1 MSIRECGRPAGTR
14 QTAAPQLQGWGM
26 GVGVCPTSE
35 AGPPF
40 TSAEPFLPRHGSRRD
55 PVRAA
60 PCSGCLLSRRCQYKG
75 QRHPNRT
82 SKGDFP
88 GTGQGR
94 EPATGTC
101 FWQKLEGR
109 WTAGVAGSWL
119 LAPGWR
125 LLFVFKHLWFSLVGP
140 KLEGRRRLREAGSY
154 ESSPGHSGPALQGL
168 SFGFLGWWLR
178 GWRGP
183 QGDPLGVP
191 TLLPTLIPGSCPARR
206 PS

>member
-1 MSIRECGRPAGTR
+1 MSAGARQAPGRQPLPSCRGGAWAWVSVPPPR
-14 QTAAPQLQGWGM
+14 QVHPSHRPSLSFPG
-26 GVGVCPTSE
+26 
-35 AGPPF
+35 
-40 TSAEPFLPRHGSRRD
+40 HGSRRD

-60 PCSGCLLSRRCQYKG
+60 PCSGCLLSRWCQDKG

-94 EPATGTC
+94 ESATGTC

-140 KLEGRRRLREAGSY
+140 KLEGRCQIREAESY
-154 ESSPGHSGPALQGL
+154 KSSPGHSGPALQGL

-183 QGDPLGVP
+183 QRDPLGVP